1 MANGQY
7 GPEALINSAG
17 VLVGATVTSPGYVCI
32 VDAKG
37 NLTVTGP
44 SSDAVTLTVGPLVGS
59 AFTLTLPVAP
69 LPSTVA
75 ALTSPAFTGTPTL
88 NGVLLTAGGEPAPLV
103 PIPAWVALTSYPTVG
118 QQVTNGGYFW
128 SNKVSHTSG
137 TTFTGTTNWVQL
149 GPVLATADG
158 SAPLAVTAA
167 NGTYATVIEHGSTA
181 ATARPTGAVRVFWR
195 GSVQPT
201 NIIVGDRYINTS
213 TPAAPTES
221 ICTGVGPVVLASLG
235 GTASTVGATPS
246 PITGSGGYD
255 PTKSIYN
262 LTPSSFRKIRAKMAT
277 AKAGTGLCRIVCAGT
292 SMTAAFKAETRQD
305 TSGYPAQMRSLLVA
319 NGYPV
324 GGTGMVQPNT
334 WNVENFDSR
343 ITYTTGWNTT
353 GVPTSGAGTLS
364 SSTVAS
370 TLTFVGNVAGTKV
383 DVVYANGSG
392 VFTVAIDGT
401 AAVTVTP
408 SGANNGNAIYTVTGL
423 ANTTHTV
430 VVTVST
436 VTTVFILGFQIVGS
450 TGLLVSNA
458 GVDGSTAQA
467 FSDPNFYTWGTVTTS
482 APWSPDLY
490 ILEGP
495 MNDFLQTIALATTT
509 ANYVTAAN
517 RAKAAGADVILVIDP
532 ASTTIN
538 GSDAK
543 WDTYR
548 QAMYNAADT
557 IGCPLI
563 DLTESMGRRTTVIT
577 NGLDVDGVHLDS
589 AGYAAMGI
597 AIKVALG
604 I

>member
-1 MANGQY
+1 MPIPVSVNAGSVSTARRKFPDEGSRLVY
-7 GPEALINSAG
+7 RSDGGGIPIIGKAGGTVRIYTDPAGTVLADVLYSNSNP
-17 VLVGATVTSPGYVCI
+17 ATSFI
-32 VDAKG
+32 VDK
-37 NLTVTGP
+37 NSLLPDFFGP
-44 SSDAVTLTVGPLVGS
+44 PDQTDTLYASVDN
-59 AFTLTLPVAP
+59 
-69 LPSTVA
+69 
-75 ALTSPAFTGTPTL
+75 GTPFKIFSNYDERL
-88 NGVLLTAGGEPAPLV
+88 DAIFIDNTAK
-103 PIPAWVALTSYPTVG
+103 I
-118 QQVTNGGYFW
+118 
-128 SNKVSHTSG
+128 
-137 TTFTGTTNWVQL
+137 TTQI
-149 GPVLATADG
+149 AAQ
-158 SAPLAVTAA
+158 AVIDS
-167 NGTYATVIEHGSTA
+167 GTYATVIEHGSTA